1 MSSDPLAQVLPD
13 KTDALIVAVPGLEPK
28 VARPIVVVEK
38 LATVVSLDVQ
48 VAEAVTSWP
57 LRLAVNWFWVP
68 WVKVVLEGPIV
79 RVWPPVPPVD
89 VPEIDPL
96 TPPCVAVTVT
106 FEAAPVPTTN
116 PVEFTV
122 TQALELSQ
130 VDERVTSFVPLSKVA
145 VAFNCT
151 LGGTEKVLAPD

>member
-1 MSSDPLAQVLPD
+1 
-13 KTDALIVAVPGLEPK
+13 
-28 VARPIVVVEK
+28 
-38 LATVVSLDVQ
+38 
-48 VAEAVTSWP
+48 
-57 LRLAVNWFWVP
+57 
-68 WVKVVLEGPIV
+68 VKVVVVGPIV
-79 RVWPPVPPVD
+79 SVWPPVPPVE

-106 FEAAPVPTTN
+106 FEAAPAPTTN

-130 VDERVTSFVPLSKVA
+130 VAEWVTSFVPLSKVA

-151 LGGTEKVLAPD
+151 LGGTEKVLAPDCVVTETEFGWLTKKPLQPTAKAIIRRAANASRTLTFRVVLIIMRKPRRPLKCA